1 LKGRRSVTRGSFT
14 IRPLETVEEY
24 KAAEEVQRLA
34 WGLSDLDIAPLHILL
49 TIHKSGGLALGA
61 FDAQSDTLLGFL
73 LGFYGRTE
81 AGHWKHCSHMMGVLP
96 EARDRGIGH
105 ALKLEQR
112 RLILADGLDLI
123 TWTFDPLEA
132 RNATLNFSKLGVVS
146 NHYIRNIYGDT
157 LGELN
162 AGLPTDRLS
171 VDWWIGQPRVQ
182 ARLDTTQTTVAQPTA
197 SDLLA
202 RATPILHVTR
212 RDDGLVVPQEPSLDC
227 HDALLALEI
236 PSDFQA
242 LKAADTALA
251 MAWRMTTRALF
262 EQYFAAGY
270 SAIECLFDQSSGQRR
285 NVYILE
291 TGSKLPT

>member
-1 LKGRRSVTRGSFT
+1 MTRGSFT

-61 FDAQSDTLLGFL
+61 FDEQSDILLGFL
-73 LGFYGRTE
+73 LGFYGRTQ

-171 VDWWIGQPRVQ
+171 VDWWIKEPRVQ
-182 ARLDTTQTTVAQPTA
+182 ARLEAPQPPAAQP
-197 SDLLA
+197 LA
-202 RATPILHVTR
+202 GAQATSILRVTR
-212 RDDGLVVPQEPSLDC
+212 RDDGLVVPQEPSFDC
-227 HDALLALEI
+227 RDALLALEI

-270 SAIECLFDQSSGQRR
+270 TTTECLFEQSGGFRR
-285 NVYILE
+285 NIYILE
-291 TGSKLPT
+291 TGSELPT

>member
-1 LKGRRSVTRGSFT
+1 VVRGGFT
-14 IRPLETVEEY
+14 IRQLETVEEY
-24 KAAEEVQRLA
+24 KEAEEVQRHA

-61 FDAQSDTLLGFL
+61 FDSQTGALLGFL
-73 LGFYGRTE
+73 LGFYGRDE
-81 AGHWKHCSHMMGVLP
+81 NGHWKHCSHMMGVLP
-96 EARDRGIGH
+96 EARDRGIGQ

-171 VDWWIGQPRVQ
+171 VDWWIGNQRVQ
-182 ARLDTTQTTVAQPTA
+182 ERVKATLAAGSQPARDHLLTQ
-197 SDLLA
+197 
-202 RATPILHVTR
+202 ATPILQIIR
-212 RDDGLVVPQEPSLDC
+212 RSGILLVPEEPALDC
-227 HDALLALEI
+227 HDPILALEI
-236 PSDFQA
+236 PSDFQR
-242 LKAADTALA
+242 LKAADPALA
-251 MAWRMTTRALF
+251 MEWRMTTRALF
-262 EQYFAAGY
+262 EHYFAAGY
-270 SAIECLFDQSSGQRR
+270 TATECLFDQSQGIRR
-285 NVYILE
+285 NIYLLQQTVDL
-291 TGSKLPT
+291 S

>member
-1 LKGRRSVTRGSFT
+1 MVRGGFT
-14 IRPLETVEEY
+14 IRQLETVEEY
-24 KAAEEVQRLA
+24 KEAEELQRQA

-61 FDAQSDTLLGFL
+61 FDSQTGALLGFL
-73 LGFYGRTE
+73 LGFYGRDE
-81 AGHWKHCSHMMGVLP
+81 NGHWKHCSHMMGVLP
-96 EARDRGIGH
+96 EARDRGIGQ

-171 VDWWIGQPRVQ
+171 VDWWIGSPRVEERII
-182 ARLDTTQTTVAQPTA
+182 ATLAAGSQPTR
-197 SDLLA
+197 DHLLA
-202 RATPILHVTR
+202 QATPILQIIR
-212 RDDGLVVPQEPSLDC
+212 RSDILLVPEEPALDC
-227 HDALLALEI
+227 HDAILALEI
-236 PSDFQA
+236 PSDFQR
-242 LKAADTALA
+242 LKAADASLA
-251 MAWRMTTRALF
+251 ARWRMTTRALF
-262 EQYFAAGY
+262 EHYFAASY
-270 SAIECLFDQSSGQRR
+270 TATECLFDQSQGIRR
-285 NVYILE
+285 NIYLLE
-291 TGSKLPT
+291 KPVELS

>member
-1 LKGRRSVTRGSFT
+1 MARGGFT
-14 IRPLETVEEY
+14 IRSIETVEEY
-24 KAAEEVQRLA
+24 KEAEEVQRRA

-61 FDAQSDTLLGFL
+61 FDSQDSTLLGFL
-73 LGFYGRTE
+73 LGFYGRHE
-81 AGHWKHCSHMMGVLP
+81 NGGWKHCSHMMGVLP
-96 EARDRGIGH
+96 EARDRGIGQ

-171 VDWWIGQPRVQ
+171 VDWWIARPRVKE
-182 ARLDTTQTTVAQPTA
+182 RLKTTLEAGAQPA
-197 SDLLA
+197 SDHLLA
-202 RATPILHVTR
+202 QATPILQIIRHSDTL
-212 RDDGLVVPQEPSLDC
+212 LVPEAPSLNC
-227 HDALLALEI
+227 QDAILALEI
-236 PSDFQA
+236 PSDFQQ
-242 LKAADTALA
+242 LKAADAALA
-251 MAWRMTTRALF
+251 MRWRMTTRAIF
-262 EQYFAAGY
+262 EHYFAAGY
-270 SAIECLFDQSSGQRR
+270 TATECLFDQSQGIRHNIYLLQKAVDLS
-285 NVYILE
+285 
-291 TGSKLPT
+291 